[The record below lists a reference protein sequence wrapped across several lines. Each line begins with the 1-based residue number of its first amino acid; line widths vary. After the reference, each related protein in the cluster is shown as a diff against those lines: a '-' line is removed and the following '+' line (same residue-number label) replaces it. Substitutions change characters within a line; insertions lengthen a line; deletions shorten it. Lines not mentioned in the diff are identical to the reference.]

1 MNRDFTPR
9 MQQILIA
16 MLKED
21 RILSVKNLAEII
33 GVSKRTVQREMEY
46 MGSSLQKKY
55 GITFCSKAGTGVW
68 LEGEAENKMILLEL
82 LEKGKNFDALDK
94 TERRKR
100 LILEILK
107 DKNLKKLFYYSNL
120 FGVSEATISTDL
132 EAVEGWFEKFHLH
145 IVRKQGYGVAI
156 EGEEKDFR
164 RAIRT
169 FIDDNIDTKMI
180 REVYEN
186 RNETMLEKISR
197 KNGKTIY
204 YMLDND
210 ILKTVVNTLSELKED
225 RIMNLTENSY
235 VGLVLHI
242 TIALNRILK
251 QEIIEDHP
259 SIHSYITKDEDY
271 KLARTIGKILGEK
284 FKIVIPETEIVYIC
298 LHLKGAK
305 TQNIG
310 TRETGMN
317 SNPEKWLNLVNELVD
332 ACDPDNAYLLK
343 QDEEFVQGLI
353 AHLQPTMIRLSN
365 EMYITNPLLEQ
376 IKEEYA
382 SIYARCEKAV
392 KILEE
397 KLGCAVPD
405 AEIGFLAIHFGA
417 AMVRLEGQKT
427 SRRQVQVGIVCASGI
442 GISRLMS
449 SKISNYF
456 QNRVQVTA
464 YGKHEL
470 TPYVLEQQ
478 DFFVSSISLGE
489 EQADILYVN
498 SLLLDN
504 DMEKIEEKVSRYER
518 MPARKKEDDPFTK
531 QLEQVNYMAAQIKG
545 ILNNLMV
552 MKVENE
558 ISFQELLVA
567 VSEKFS
573 PYSDRRQMIQED
585 IMRREKLGTQIF
597 SAFGFALLHTR
608 TKGVIKPGFSVCLT
622 RDLMPF
628 ADPYFQGID
637 VIIIMLLPEDE
648 HLKENGMILGYISEQ
663 LIEEEGFLD
672 TLRKGDR
679 EEIKELLSRYLKK
692 FFNQYLNKI

>member
-271 KLARTIGKILGEK
+271 ELARTIGKILGEK

-353 AHLQPTMIRLSN
+353 AHLQPTMIRLSCILPIRFLN
-365 EMYITNPLLEQ
+365 RLKKNMLPFMPD
-376 IKEEYA
+376 
-382 SIYARCEKAV
+382 V
-392 KILEE
+392 K
-397 KLGCAVPD
+397 K
-405 AEIGFLAIHFGA
+405 
-417 AMVRLEGQKT
+417 Q
-427 SRRQVQVGIVCASGI
+427 
-442 GISRLMS
+442 
-449 SKISNYF
+449 
-456 QNRVQVTA
+456 
-464 YGKHEL
+464 
-470 TPYVLEQQ
+470 
-478 DFFVSSISLGE
+478 
-489 EQADILYVN
+489 
-498 SLLLDN
+498 
-504 DMEKIEEKVSRYER
+504 SRYWKKSWAVRFR
-518 MPARKKEDDPFTK
+518 MQKSDFLPF
-531 QLEQVNYMAAQIKG
+531 
-545 ILNNLMV
+545 
-552 MKVENE
+552 
-558 ISFQELLVA
+558 
-567 VSEKFS
+567 
-573 PYSDRRQMIQED
+573 
-585 IMRREKLGTQIF
+585 
-597 SAFGFALLHTR
+597 
-608 TKGVIKPGFSVCLT
+608 
-622 RDLMPF
+622 
-628 ADPYFQGID
+628 
-637 VIIIMLLPEDE
+637 
-648 HLKENGMILGYISEQ
+648 ISEQ
-663 LIEEEGFLD
+663 QWCGWKD
-672 TLRKGDR
+672 RKPAGAR
-679 EEIKELLSRYLKK
+679 YRWELYAPVESE
-692 FFNQYLNKI
+692 FPD

>member
-271 KLARTIGKILGEK
+271 ELARTIGKILGEK

-305 TQNIG
+305 TQN
-310 TRETGMN
+310 
-317 SNPEKWLNLVNELVD
+317 K
-332 ACDPDNAYLLK
+332 
-343 QDEEFVQGLI
+343 
-353 AHLQPTMIRLSN
+353 
-365 EMYITNPLLEQ
+365 
-376 IKEEYA
+376 
-382 SIYARCEKAV
+382 
-392 KILEE
+392 
-397 KLGCAVPD
+397 
-405 AEIGFLAIHFGA
+405 
-417 AMVRLEGQKT
+417 
-427 SRRQVQVGIVCASGI
+427 
-442 GISRLMS
+442 
-449 SKISNYF
+449 
-456 QNRVQVTA
+456 
-464 YGKHEL
+464 
-470 TPYVLEQQ
+470 
-478 DFFVSSISLGE
+478 
-489 EQADILYVN
+489 
-498 SLLLDN
+498 
-504 DMEKIEEKVSRYER
+504 
-518 MPARKKEDDPFTK
+518 
-531 QLEQVNYMAAQIKG
+531 
-545 ILNNLMV
+545 
-552 MKVENE
+552 
-558 ISFQELLVA
+558 
-567 VSEKFS
+567 
-573 PYSDRRQMIQED
+573 
-585 IMRREKLGTQIF
+585 
-597 SAFGFALLHTR
+597 
-608 TKGVIKPGFSVCLT
+608 
-622 RDLMPF
+622 
-628 ADPYFQGID
+628 
-637 VIIIMLLPEDE
+637 
-648 HLKENGMILGYISEQ
+648 
-663 LIEEEGFLD
+663 
-672 TLRKGDR
+672 
-679 EEIKELLSRYLKK
+679 
-692 FFNQYLNKI
+692 

>member
-271 KLARTIGKILGEK
+271 ELARTIGKILGEK

-298 LHLKGAK
+298 LHLKWAKTGDGWHFGRRIRRHWFRLRDIQCDFLRRILSNRLSCMGAK
-305 TQNIG
+305 D
-310 TRETGMN
+310 
-317 SNPEKWLNLVNELVD
+317 EKR
-332 ACDPDNAYLLK
+332 
-343 QDEEFVQGLI
+343 
-353 AHLQPTMIRLSN
+353 RL
-365 EMYITNPLLEQ
+365 
-376 IKEEYA
+376 
-382 SIYARCEKAV
+382 
-392 KILEE
+392 
-397 KLGCAVPD
+397 
-405 AEIGFLAIHFGA
+405 
-417 AMVRLEGQKT
+417 
-427 SRRQVQVGIVCASGI
+427 
-442 GISRLMS
+442 
-449 SKISNYF
+449 
-456 QNRVQVTA
+456 
-464 YGKHEL
+464 
-470 TPYVLEQQ
+470 
-478 DFFVSSISLGE
+478 
-489 EQADILYVN
+489 
-498 SLLLDN
+498 
-504 DMEKIEEKVSRYER
+504 
-518 MPARKKEDDPFTK
+518 PARFECC
-531 QLEQVNYMAAQIKG
+531 
-545 ILNNLMV
+545 
-552 MKVENE
+552 KV
-558 ISFQELLVA
+558 
-567 VSEKFS
+567 
-573 PYSDRRQMIQED
+573 
-585 IMRREKLGTQIF
+585 
-597 SAFGFALLHTR
+597 
-608 TKGVIKPGFSVCLT
+608 
-622 RDLMPF
+622 
-628 ADPYFQGID
+628 
-637 VIIIMLLPEDE
+637 
-648 HLKENGMILGYISEQ
+648 
-663 LIEEEGFLD
+663 
-672 TLRKGDR
+672 
-679 EEIKELLSRYLKK
+679 LSRKSRVK
-692 FFNQYLNKI
+692 SASKRFPPGRWHGVP